1 MRNTWAITKRE
12 LGSYFVSPIAYVSIA
27 VFLVVM
33 GIIFS
38 IIMTNPG
45 GAEASLRF
53 VFGNVFTAFILMII
67 TPLITM
73 RLLAEEQRSG
83 TMELLLT
90 APVRDWEVVLG
101 KFLASLIL
109 YLVMLAFTGYYVVI
123 LKLYGN
129 PDWGPIMA
137 TYIGL
142 LLLGASLLSLGLLT
156 SAMTQNQIVAA
167 VAGFGLI
174 LALLMAQFLAELAKP
189 PLSTF
194 LNQLAL
200 FQHYF
205 DFLKGVVDTKD
216 VVYYLSVTAAGLFL
230 TTQVLQIRR
239 WR

>member
-1 MRNTWAITKRE
+1 MRNTWAIAKRE
-12 LGSYFVSPIAYVSIA
+12 LGAYFVSPIAYVSIA

-45 GAEASLRF
+45 GAEASLRY

-73 RLLAEEQRSG
+73 RLLAEEQRVG
-83 TMELLLT
+83 TLELLLT
-90 APVRDWEVVLG
+90 SPVRDWEVVLG
-101 KFLASLIL
+101 KFLASVFL
-109 YLVMLAFTGYYVVI
+109 YVVMLALTGYYVVI

-129 PDWGPIMA
+129 PDWGPIA
-137 TYIGL
+137 TTYIGL
-142 LLLGASLLSLGLLT
+142 LLLGAALLSLGVLT
-156 SAMTQNQIVAA
+156 SAITQNQIIAA

-174 LALLMAQFLAELAKP
+174 LGLLMAQFLAESAKP

-194 LNQLAL
+194 LTELAL